1 MGFFSWR
8 SCVSGHDIMNNYGS
22 DDLYDGIAILLPDN
36 TMISGDYDGYG
47 RIITKKG
54 KSFDIYG
61 LIAKFIFGKEDR
73 DLIFDKEGG
82 YDQANN
88 LIKVMLL
95 SEVKEG
101 MLYKDFPVS
110 RNAEGQ
116 GHWISDYETRIKK

>member
-36 TMISGDYDGYG
+36 TMIR
-47 RIITKKG
+47 RIITKEG

-61 LIAKFIFGKEDR
+61 LIAKFMFGKENR

-82 YDQANN
+82 YDQANEI
-88 LIKVMLL
+88 IKVMLL

-110 RNAEGQ
+110 KNAEGQ
-116 GHWISDYETRIKK
+116 GHWMSDYETRI